1 MAGQA
6 SSMLDQ
12 GLMLDGGVDNQQAM
26 TRNPLSQ
33 LETGTSSQ
41 LAIAELKHGT
51 SNACHE
57 PAGPPPPLIVV
68 KEPQDS
74 ESPGRDSGNAFVD
87 EHDSAVCSR
96 PWHRPR
102 SAGESVI
109 LADFLCMSVC
119 FSINQ
124 ATLTTVIAYTTTRLG
139 RKLGADT
146 LAVLKLS
153 YVTMALIF
161 AAPLVALLG
170 HKRSLIVG
178 LLLCTTTN
186 VSMLLAPHATAGP
199 WGWDAPTATV
209 AH

>member
-1 MAGQA
+1 M
-6 SSMLDQ
+6 
-12 GLMLDGGVDNQQAM
+12 
-26 TRNPLSQ
+26 
-33 LETGTSSQ
+33 
-41 LAIAELKHGT
+41 
-51 SNACHE
+51 
-57 PAGPPPPLIVV
+57 
-68 KEPQDS
+68 
-74 ESPGRDSGNAFVD
+74 D
-87 EHDSAVCSR
+87 EHDSAVYNR
-96 PWHRPR
+96 PWYRPR
-102 SAGESVI
+102 SAGERAI

-170 HKRSLIVG
+170 TSFSFFVLGLPHVVNLIELRLAFISYQDYHMLLLTLAGHKRSLIVG

-199 WGWDAPTATV
+199 WGWDAPTAAV